1 MSGKDASDFEHWFAA
16 RFPFGIFPNA
26 VMGNMAVAEVGF
38 KDAFREAYVA
48 GYNTKAC
55 EARDAD

>member
-1 MSGKDASDFEHWFAA
+1 MLVILSTGLLLGFHSVFFQ
-16 RFPFGIFPNA
+16 NA